1 MSPESTGQNEHYL
14 RVHWRSFRTWRG
26 NRPFW
31 AGLFT
36 IVGGVPIAYF
46 PYANMHLGNMTLA
59 MSTTAGAGSLIIG
72 VLLVTLG
79 LTMWFHHIVR
89 VFAGVAAILLA
100 LISIPVA
107 NIGGFLIGFILS
119 LLGGALSI
127 SWAPGAPKAD
137 AGTPEEKEMAPE
149 GAGPEESEA
158 GRELYGTAALLSSRR
173 RTGRQ
178 STSTA
183 GGIVRGD
190 DGQKNA
196 FTDEGVRERRGPR
209 HAAPGSRC

>member
-14 RVHWRSFRTWRG
+14 RVFWRRFRTWRG

-36 IVGGVPIAYF
+36 MVGGLPIAYF
-46 PYANMHLGNMTLA
+46 PYANMHLGNVTLA

-72 VLLVTLG
+72 VLLITLG

-107 NIGGFLIGFILS
+107 NIGGFLIGFLFA
-119 LLGGALSI
+119 LLGGALSV
-127 SWAPGAPKAD
+127 SWAPGEPPSEPELVPSGA
-137 AGTPEEKEMAPE
+137 AGEKSGES
-149 GAGPEESEA
+149 GPGTQES
-158 GRELYGTAALLSSRR
+158 GPGFHSTAAVPQQPEQYD
-173 RTGRQ
+173 TTVEVDGGRHR
-178 STSTA
+178 A
-183 GGIVRGD
+183 G
-190 DGQKNA
+190 
-196 FTDEGVRERRGPR
+196 
-209 HAAPGSRC
+209 

>member
-14 RVHWRSFRTWRG
+14 TVYRRGFRTWRG

-36 IVGGVPIAYF
+36 MAGGIPIAYF
-46 PYANMHLGNMTLA
+46 PYANMHLGNVTLA

-89 VFAGVAAILLA
+89 VFAGVAAILLG

-107 NIGGFLIGFILS
+107 NFGGFVMGFVLAM
-119 LLGGALSI
+119 LGGALSVA
-127 SWAPGAPKAD
+127 WAPGQ
-137 AGTPEEKEMAPE
+137 PEEETESPDGHSKSEFLPYSSAPVAHE
-149 GAGPEESEA
+149 ADRPAFASGATSGESHGITTYPA
-158 GRELYGTAALLSSRR
+158 QQPAPYDTAVGADTDADGGRHRA
-173 RTGRQ
+173 
-178 STSTA
+178 
-183 GGIVRGD
+183 
-190 DGQKNA
+190 
-196 FTDEGVRERRGPR
+196 
-209 HAAPGSRC
+209 